1 MTNVWYFHFCGEQR
15 PYFLIWTHHNCW
27 SHISYVHFS
36 PVSRSEMPVNLGI
49 FAQRCGELTGISGTA
64 HSAHSYQSISK
75 TAQRHAGTGTHWG
88 PSAAHEEVFRGSL
101 LKPGHNGTVQSS
113 LREHSHGRAQPWPWA
128 HPQCSESKAGN
139 REQLMSKLRNVFLAQ
154 MGRVPLTF
162 SSVHREELSWI
173 STLT

>member
-1 MTNVWYFHFCGEQR
+1 MFGIFTSVENSV
-15 PYFLIWTHHNCW
+15 LIFWFELTTTVGLT
-27 SHISYVHFS
+27 SVYVHFS
-36 PVSRSEMPVNLGI
+36 SVSRSEMPVNLGI

-64 HSAHSYQSISK
+64 HSVHSYQSISK

-113 LREHSHGRAQPWPWA
+113 LSEHSHGRAQPWPWA

-154 MGRVPLTF
+154 TGRVPLTF
-162 SSVHREELSWI
+162 SSVHWEELSWI